1 MKNQSTI
8 IVVLL
13 MSPAL
18 FILFSSILHPDNSYN
33 IYAFIVAVL
42 LFLLGLVILFK
53 TGKKGLL

>member
-1 MKNQSTI
+1 MKNQSTV

-13 MSPAL
+13 MSPTM

-33 IYAFIVAVL
+33 IYAFVSAVI